1 MLGIVSNIISF
12 KMKFIAEVMVS
23 FYPYLFFCFS
33 VFIFIFVLINSSS
46 VTGSCTTVPPNLP
59 ARYDELM

>member
-1 MLGIVSNIISF
+1 
-12 KMKFIAEVMVS
+12 MKFIAEVMVS
-23 FYPYLFFCFS
+23 LYPYLFFCFS